1 MVSALIKGQTNSAR
15 KYSFFNMK
23 VIGVGGVFLRCRQ
36 LEQTRAWY
44 AKHLGIQMESWGAQF
59 SHTYDPNPT
68 AYTVL
73 SFFKEDAEYFA
84 PSSTG
89 FMLNLRVDDLDG
101 LVAQLRADGVTLVG
115 EPVSEDYGKFAWVLD
130 PEGNKIELWE
140 QPLG

>member
-1 MVSALIKGQTNSAR
+1 
-15 KYSFFNMK
+15 MK